1 MTKNHKISSY
11 SPVKVE
17 VKEENLVGHDYLIAK
32 GRLKGVLRQLTER
45 SDSDSDSLDDALN
58 YSPRKTESRKR
69 KITAPVPVHHTYV
82 MKLFD
87 RSVDLARFEED
98 TPLYPICRAWM
109 ANLPRN
115 PQVIV
120 KRRLSSPEPDNNS
133 WSNNN
138 LTEITRLPRPSDE
151 SNLRIPSPIP
161 MQLNRSRDEVDKI
174 NFNYDDKSPLSRD
187 ILIPTHLRRWRC
199 IKKKWI
205 STAQKNEL
213 RYHKSMQIL
222 HTIYNKAQEGMDY

>member
-1 MTKNHKISSY
+1 MTKNHKMSSF

-32 GRLKGVLRQLTER
+32 GRLKGVLRQLTEQ
-45 SDSDSDSLDDALN
+45 SDSDSDSVDEAVH

-69 KITAPVPVHHTYV
+69 KIAAPVPVHHTYV

-120 KRRLSSPEPDNNS
+120 KRRLSSPEPDSNT
-133 WSNNN
+133 WSNNF
-138 LTEITRLPRPSDE
+138 TEINRLPRPSE
-151 SNLRIPSPIP
+151 GFRTRIPSPLP
-161 MQLNRSRDEVDKI
+161 AQLGRSKDDVDKI
-174 NFNYDDKSPLSRD
+174 NFNYEDKSPLSRD
-187 ILIPTHLRRWRC
+187 ILIPTHLRRWRSV
-199 IKKKWI
+199 KKKWI
-205 STAQKNEL
+205 STAQKNES
-213 RYHKSMQIL
+213 RYEKSMQIL
-222 HTIYNKAQEGMDY
+222 QTIYNKAQETMDY